1 MNDGVVEDIQS
12 DLKKRIHWLL
22 RRAFRAPVNPE
33 TTERFHKFA
42 VEQIKT
48 GASVEETMRTVVGA
62 VIGMPEFLYIYES
75 PPSKVHDK
83 KQLRQKVT
91 SHELANRLSQF
102 FWSSIPDGELLDLAE
117 QGKLADPKILD
128 EQIDRMMNSNKSS
141 RFCENFPAQWLQ
153 LERLITAIP
162 DKKKFPYFYIAGYRS
177 SMHMMSEPLLLF
189 ETVFVEDLPV
199 TDLIA
204 PNFTWQSD
212 LLRQNYLGKSNAG
225 IAVQVQL
232 FRRVPLKD
240 PRRGGVITNAAIMT
254 MTSTPVRTQPI
265 TRGAWINTVIFND
278 PPEPPP
284 ADVPPLP
291 EGDQAELEK
300 LTIREKLAAHRKRS
314 DCAGCHNKIDP
325 LGFALENYGPTGVWR
340 DKYENGRDVDPK
352 GILFNQSSFDS
363 LAEFKQLIVK
373 KKRRF
378 VRAFAA
384 HLLSYAL
391 GRELGPADSPAL
403 DKISQKAVDG
413 EDTLRSIMK
422 NIATSEP
429 FLHKR

>member
-1 MNDGVVEDIQS
+1 
-12 DLKKRIHWLL
+12 
-22 RRAFRAPVNPE
+22 
-33 TTERFHKFA
+33 
-42 VEQIKT
+42 
-48 GASVEETMRTVVGA
+48 
-62 VIGMPEFLYIYES
+62 
-75 PPSKVHDK
+75 
-83 KQLRQKVT
+83 
-91 SHELANRLSQF
+91 
-102 FWSSIPDGELLDLAE
+102 
-117 QGKLADPKILD
+117 
-128 EQIDRMMNSNKSS
+128 MMNSNKSS